1 MSISPELLGR
11 LDPAESSYLQ
21 ALRKR
26 VLIFD
31 GAMGTNLQILGLSP
45 EDFGGPDLEGCNEI
59 LISTRP
65 DLIAQVHRS
74 FYEVGCDVVET
85 GTFGSS
91 PVVLAEYGLADRA
104 REISREGAEI
114 AKSVAS
120 EFATPER
127 PRWVAGSM
135 GPGTKFPTLGQIPY
149 ADLRDAYEVQALGLL
164 EGGADLLLIETV
176 FDLLSAKAAI
186 NGARRA
192 MTALDRVVPL
202 QVQVTIELTGRML
215 PGTEI
220 AAALTVLSAMQ
231 VDVVGLN
238 CATGPV
244 EMSEALR
251 HLSSAS
257 LMPIACV
264 PNAGLPS
271 VVNGMMHYDLTPDQ
285 LAEHLHRFITEFGV
299 SVVGGCC
306 GTTPEHLAAVVAR
319 CADATPA
326 VRTPVEEPSAASIYS
341 SVPFHQDT
349 SFLVVGE
356 RTNANGSKRFREA
369 MLEADWDTCVAM
381 ARDQVKEGAHVLD
394 VCVDY
399 TGADGVADMTE
410 VASRFATQASVP
422 LMVDSTE
429 GPVARAALEWI
440 GGRPILNSV
449 NLEEGDE
456 PGTRLDTF
464 LRLAREFGAAVV
476 CTCIDEEGQARTA
489 EWKLRAARNIRDI
502 AVARYGLAPED
513 LLFDPLAL
521 PLSTGMEESR
531 NDGIETIEG
540 IRAIKAELP
549 GVSTILG
556 LSNVSFGLNPAARQ
570 VLNSVFLHECV
581 EAGLDSAIVHASK
594 ILPLSRIEERAKEIS
609 LDLVYNRRTDDYDP
623 LQELLA
629 LFDGVKVNSGAA
641 DEHLDWP
648 VDQRLSQRIIDGN
661 RNGLE
666 TDLTEALE
674 TGMGALAIVND
685 VLLEGM
691 KVVGER
697 FASGEM
703 QLPFVL
709 QSAETMKSAVAFL
722 EPFME
727 KADQG
732 GKGTVVL
739 ATVKGDVHDIGKNLV
754 DIILTNNGYE
764 VINLGIKIGIN
775 EMIAAAEEHNA
786 DAIGMSGLLV
796 KSTLIMRENL
806 VELNQRDLA
815 DFPVLLGGAAL
826 TRTYVERDL
835 REIYEGRVFYGRD
848 AFEGLRTMDRLVE
861 LKKSGEVD
869 PSFGREISKKNV
881 PKRSRLEP
889 QDTAPVEGQPAR
901 SDIASDNPLFP
912 PPFVGSRVAKG
923 IALDDIAEYL
933 NLTALFRNQWGFKP
947 ENGEDDPAFKDRIRA
962 VLRDELAKA
971 KEGDLLI
978 PQVAYGHFAANA
990 EGNDLVIWKDESRNS
1005 EWMRFTFPRQRKEPW
1020 LCIADFF
1027 RPVESSEEDFA
1038 SFMLCT
1044 IGPRASQEAARLHAA
1059 NEYQSYLFLHGLSVE
1074 MAEATA
1080 EYWHHRI
1087 REELGFADQ
1096 DGPPLD
1102 VLLRQGYRGGRYSW
1116 GYPACPELTD
1126 NEKVVELLGG
1136 DRIGVTVSEGFQM
1149 EPEQTTDAI
1158 ICHHPA
1164 AKYFVA

>member
-11 LDPAESSYLQ
+11 LDPAKSTYLQ
-21 ALRKR
+21 ALRER

-31 GAMGTNLQILGLSP
+31 GAMGTNLQMMGLTAD
-45 EDFGGPDLEGCNEI
+45 DFGGPDLEGCNEI

-65 DLIAQVHRS
+65 DLIARVHRS

-104 REISREGAEI
+104 REISRTGAEI
-114 AKSVAS
+114 AKSVAA
-120 EFATPER
+120 EFSTPER

-164 EGGADLLLIETV
+164 EGGVDLLLIETV

-192 MTALDRVVPL
+192 MAALDRVVPL

-257 LMPIACV
+257 LVPISCV

-271 VVNGMMHYDLTPDQ
+271 VVDGMMHYDLTPDQ
-285 LAEHLHRFITEFGV
+285 LAEHLYRFVTEFGV
-299 SVVGGCC
+299 TAVGGCC

-369 MLEADWDTCVAM
+369 MLEGDWDTCVAM
-381 ARDQVKEGAHVLD
+381 ARDQVKEGAHVID

-399 TGADGVADMTE
+399 TGADGVADMTA

-502 AVARYGLAPED
+502 AVERYGLAPED

-540 IRAIKAELP
+540 IRSIKAELP

-594 ILPLSRIEERAKEIS
+594 ILPLSRIDERAKEIS

-629 LFDGVKVNSGAA
+629 LFDGVKVNAGAA

-666 TDLTEALE
+666 TDLTEALDS
-674 TGMGALAIVND
+674 GMGALAIVND

-775 EMIAAAEEHNA
+775 EMIAAAEEHKA

-806 VELNQRDLA
+806 VELNQRDL
-815 DFPVLLGGAAL
+815 AAL

-869 PSFGREISKKNV
+869 PAFGREISKKNV

-889 QDTAPVEGQPAR
+889 QETTPVEGQPAR
-901 SDIASDNPLFP
+901 SNVASDNKLFV
-912 PPFVGSRVAKG
+912 PPFVGTRVAKG
-923 IALDDIAEYL
+923 IPIDDIVEYL
-933 NLTALFRNQWGFKP
+933 NLTALFRNQWGFRP
-947 ENGEDDPAFKDRIRA
+947 ENGENDTQFKDRVRA
-962 VLRDELAKA
+962 TLRDELAKA

-978 PQVAYGHFAANA
+978 PQVSYGHFAANA
-990 EGNDLVIWKDESRNS
+990 EGNDLIIWTDETRQS
-1005 EWMRFTFPRQRKEPW
+1005 ERMRFTFPRQRKEPW

-1027 RPVESSEEDFA
+1027 RSTDSGDEDFA

-1044 IGPRASQEAARLHAA
+1044 IGARASEEAARLKS
-1059 NEYQSYLFLHGLSVE
+1059 EDRYTDYLFLHGLGVE

-1080 EYWHHRI
+1080 EYWHRRI
-1087 REELGFADQ
+1087 REELGFADE
-1096 DGPPLD
+1096 DGPSLAG
-1102 VLLRQGYRGGRYSW
+1102 LFRQTYRGGRYSW
-1116 GYPACPELTD
+1116 GYPACPDLMD

-1136 DRIGVTVSEGFQM
+1136 NRVGVTVSEGFQM

-1158 ICHHPA
+1158 ICHHPE